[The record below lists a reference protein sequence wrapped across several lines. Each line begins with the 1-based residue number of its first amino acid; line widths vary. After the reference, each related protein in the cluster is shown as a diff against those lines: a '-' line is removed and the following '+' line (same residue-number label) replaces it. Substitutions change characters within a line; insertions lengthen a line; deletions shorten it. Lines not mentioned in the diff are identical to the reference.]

1 MDPTRCC
8 CCCCRRVLVQKSVE
22 RFLCWWEWVCC
33 SPWAFCTGWGFGHGR
48 LCWKDW
54 IQRSGLWFVGHWPI
68 LGSFPFSIPSFC
80 SPSCKFLWTVA
91 IPNAYSD
98 PCQNGNGGMLCL
110 VNRSKPEYGSSYL
123 PENAVS
129 KSSTLY
135 ASQEALAHLIK
146 LSCERN
152 GFEMCNLIPELT

>member
-1 MDPTRCC
+1 
-8 CCCCRRVLVQKSVE
+8 
-22 RFLCWWEWVCC
+22 
-33 SPWAFCTGWGFGHGR
+33 
-48 LCWKDW
+48 
-54 IQRSGLWFVGHWPI
+54 
-68 LGSFPFSIPSFC
+68 
-80 SPSCKFLWTVA
+80 
-91 IPNAYSD
+91 
-98 PCQNGNGGMLCL
+98 MLCL